1 MTDIDRRS
9 LLRTLMA
16 APVAAS
22 LAWTQAEASLA
33 SELAQAAQAAAAQT
47 GAAFTPKFFSAH
59 EWQTVRLLVDLI
71 IPRDERSGSATDAG
85 VPEFMDFMMI
95 DQPVRQVAMRG
106 GLAWLDRVCEARF
119 DKRFAACADGERTAI
134 LDELAWAAEPGPIM
148 PATDPGTPDPVPP
161 ADRGAPLPGPVLP
174 RHGVLF
180 FNSFRDLTA
189 TGFWTSKMGIED
201 LRYMGNRVVRTWSG
215 CPDEAL
221 KKLGVS
227 YDG

>member
-33 SELAQAAQAAAAQT
+33 SELAQAAQAAAART

-95 DQPVRQVAMRG
+95 DQPGAAGRHARRARVAGSPMRG
-106 GLAWLDRVCEARF
+106 TIRQALRRVCRRRTYRDPRRARLGGRARSHHVG
-119 DKRFAACADGERTAI
+119 DGPRHAGSRAAGGPRRTA
-134 LDELAWAAEPGPIM
+134 AR
-148 PATDPGTPDPVPP
+148 T
-161 ADRGAPLPGPVLP
+161 VLP

-189 TGFWTSKMGIED
+189 TGFCTSKMGIED
-201 LRYMGNRVVRTWSG
+201 LRYMGNRVVRTWSRLSG
-215 CPDEAL
+215 R
-221 KKLGVS
+221 GVEETRRQL
-227 YDG
+227 